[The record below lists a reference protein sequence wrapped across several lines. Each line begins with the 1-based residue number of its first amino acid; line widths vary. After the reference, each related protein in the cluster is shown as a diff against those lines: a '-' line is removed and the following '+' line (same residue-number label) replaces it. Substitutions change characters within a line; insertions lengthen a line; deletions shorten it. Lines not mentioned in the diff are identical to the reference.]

1 MRLLVNKDYRHHLTQ
16 ENRMA
21 RQIRSVLLVL
31 GCAVASNAYADSHDS
46 SNNGINYSY
55 AEIRF
60 VDVDGGDGIEFGGSY
75 RINREFYGVA
85 SFQDLDV
92 NRGGDLEIL
101 EFGGG
106 YIRPYENIDLA
117 IEFTLIDADF
127 SGDSESGFS
136 LAGGARG
143 FFSPE
148 LEWRGY
154 AKHVDIEESDT
165 FLELGGDYHFNE
177 SLSAGVTIELGSD
190 LDTLTIGGRF
200 HF

>member
-1 MRLLVNKDYRHHLTQ
+1 
-16 ENRMA
+16 MA
-21 RQIRSVLLVL
+21 RQIWSVLLVL
-31 GCAVASNAYADSHDS
+31 GFAVVSNAYADSHDS
-46 SNNGINYSY
+46 ASSGINYSY

-60 VDVDGGDGIEFGGSY
+60 VDVDGGDGIEFGGSF
-75 RINREFYGVA
+75 RINQEFYGIA

-92 NRGGDLEIL
+92 GRGRDLEIL

-106 YIRPYENIDLA
+106 YIRPQENIDLV

-143 FFSPE
+143 FLSPDLE
-148 LEWRGY
+148 LRGY
-154 AKHVDIEESDT
+154 VKHVDIEESDS
-165 FLELGGDYHFNE
+165 FLELGGDYFFNS